1 MESVDYNYISEPNG
15 NTNLSIIASDL
26 ATINECDFDHI
37 IIHLTRSITFSP
49 TDFYKMSVAVE
60 LNYSL
65 NEITKNN
72 FKTKKELMEYA
83 NSHINVLINKTP
95 VCSSISAIISGVTSS
110 FGRVP
115 VVTSTQIIEPE

>member
-72 FKTKKELMEYA
+72 FKTKK
-83 NSHINVLINKTP
+83 
-95 VCSSISAIISGVTSS
+95 VTSDD
-110 FGRVP
+110 
-115 VVTSTQIIEPE
+115 VVTIYGQSWKTTGTEFTADLNANTVTYKGKPNVTIYPSHK